1 MFSKKNLFFS
11 AIIWLVCS
19 VISVAG
25 PGFSQVVDCI
35 AAKVNADII
44 TLSDLRILQA
54 FGIRKE
60 ETGGVGA
67 QTLRQTLEETINR
80 RVVIELVPENIAVTA
95 NEVDQLL
102 QRLKENLGPGEWQQ
116 KLDEFGLEADDL
128 KAYLREVLVYERIIS
143 LRFSQSVGVSL
154 KEIES
159 YYFDV
164 YQPAQ
169 KVRGEEPKPMIQI
182 LDDIESE
189 IRKEKT
195 ERQISLWIKNLR
207 QQAEVSI
214 NLHCLEQAWPVG
226 ERR

>member
-1 MFSKKNLFFS
+1 MFSKKNLLFT
-11 AIIWLVCS
+11 AIIWLVYS
-19 VISVAG
+19 IIAIAG

-44 TLSDLRILQA
+44 TLSDIRIIQA
-54 FGIRKE
+54 FGIGKG
-60 ETGGVGA
+60 ETGRVDA
-67 QTLRQTLEETINR
+67 QTLRQTLEEAINR

-95 NEVDQLL
+95 DEVDQLV
-102 QRLKENLGPGEWQQ
+102 QRSKENLGPGEWQK

-159 YYFDV
+159 YYNDV
-164 YQPAQ
+164 YLAAQ
-169 KVRGEEPKPMIQI
+169 KARGEEPKPMIQI

-189 IRKEKT
+189 IGKEKI

-214 NLHCLEQAWPVG
+214 NVRCLEQAWPVG
-226 ERR
+226 GRR